1 MTDLPS
7 VSRRQL
13 LKRRQV
19 LKQQRR
25 IHLGQS
31 FWRLL
36 ALAGL
41 TGLMIWAVSQPIWL
55 IRSPREIQVRGNQLL
70 SDSLLQDLVPLDYP
84 QSLLEVQPDTIAR
97 QLLQR
102 APLLGAEVDR
112 QLLPPGLKVTVQ
124 ERVPVAVVLSAQP
137 GDDEPQPHGLI
148 DAQGA
153 WMPLASFGLGSASPQ
168 LPTLQLR
175 GLQPQ
180 YKRYWPQIYETIRNS
195 PVEIT
200 EIDWRD
206 PNNLVLQTALGTV
219 YLGPYSQELEQ
230 QLATLDKMRNLPD
243 QLPATE
249 VNAIDLSNPDV
260 PSVAVVEPP
269 PTDEEASPPGDKPKP

>member
-153 WMPLASFGLGSASPQ
+153 WMPITSFGLGPTAKQ
-168 LPTLQLR
+168 LPGLQVH

-180 YKRYWPQIYETIRNS
+180 YKRYWPQVYATIHRS
-195 PVEIT
+195 PVAIQS
-200 EIDWRD
+200 IDWSD
-206 PNNLVLQTALGTV
+206 PSNLVLATDLGV
-219 YLGPYSQELEQ
+219 VHLGPYSPELEQ
-230 QLATLDKMRNLPD
+230 QLAMLDKMRNLPD
-243 QLPATE
+243 HMQSAE
-249 VNAIDLSNPDV
+249 VAYIDLSKPNQPAISLNDAPV
-260 PSVAVVEPP
+260 PTANLEM
-269 PTDEEASPPGDKPKP
+269 DPKP

>member
-31 FWRLL
+31 SWRLL

-153 WMPLASFGLGSASPQ
+153 WMPITSFGLGPTAKQ
-168 LPTLQLR
+168 LPGLQVH

-180 YKRYWPQIYETIRNS
+180 YKRYWPQVYATIHRS
-195 PVEIT
+195 PVAIQS
-200 EIDWRD
+200 IDWSD
-206 PNNLVLQTALGTV
+206 PSNLVLATDLGV
-219 YLGPYSQELEQ
+219 VHLGPYSPELEQ
-230 QLATLDKMRNLPD
+230 QLAMLDKMRNLPD
-243 QLPATE
+243 HMQSAE
-249 VNAIDLSNPDV
+249 VAYIDLSKPNQPAISLNDAPV
-260 PSVAVVEPP
+260 PTANLEM
-269 PTDEEASPPGDKPKP
+269 DPKP

>member
-31 FWRLL
+31 SWRLL

-84 QSLLEVQPDTIAR
+84 QSLLEVQPETIAR

-153 WMPLASFGLGSASPQ
+153 WMPITSFGLGPTAKQ
-168 LPTLQLR
+168 LPGLQVH

-180 YKRYWPQIYETIRNS
+180 YKRYWPQVYATIHRS
-195 PVEIT
+195 PVAIQS
-200 EIDWRD
+200 IDWSD
-206 PNNLVLQTALGTV
+206 PSNLVLATDLGV
-219 YLGPYSQELEQ
+219 VHLGPYSPELEQ
-230 QLATLDKMRNLPD
+230 QLAMLDKMRNLPD
-243 QLPATE
+243 HMQSAE
-249 VNAIDLSNPDV
+249 VAYIDLSKPNQPAISLNDAPV
-260 PSVAVVEPP
+260 PTANLEM
-269 PTDEEASPPGDKPKP
+269 DPKP

>member
-31 FWRLL
+31 SWRLL

-153 WMPLASFGLGSASPQ
+153 WMPITSFGLGPTAKQ
-168 LPTLQLR
+168 LPGLQVH

-180 YKRYWPQIYETIRNS
+180 YKRYWPQVYATIHRS
-195 PVEIT
+195 PVAIQS
-200 EIDWRD
+200 IDWSD
-206 PNNLVLQTALGTV
+206 PSNLVLATDLGV
-219 YLGPYSQELEQ
+219 VHLGPYSPELEQ
-230 QLATLDKMRNLPD
+230 QLAMLDKMRNLPD
-243 QLPATE
+243 HMQSAE
-249 VNAIDLSNPDV
+249 VAYIDLSKPNQPAITLNDAPV
-260 PSVAVVEPP
+260 PTTNLEV
-269 PTDEEASPPGDKPKP
+269 DPKP

>member
-153 WMPLASFGLGSASPQ
+153 WMPITSFGLGPTAKQ
-168 LPTLQLR
+168 LPGLQVH

-180 YKRYWPQIYETIRNS
+180 YKRYWPQVYATIHRS
-195 PVEIT
+195 PVAIQS
-200 EIDWRD
+200 IDWSD
-206 PNNLVLQTALGTV
+206 PSNLVLATDLGV
-219 YLGPYSQELEQ
+219 VHLGPYSPELEQ
-230 QLATLDKMRNLPD
+230 QLAMLDKMRNLPD
-243 QLPATE
+243 HMQSAE
-249 VNAIDLSNPDV
+249 VAYIDLSKPNQPAISLNDAPV
-260 PSVAVVEPP
+260 PTTNLEV
-269 PTDEEASPPGDKPKP
+269 DPKP

>member
-31 FWRLL
+31 SWRLF

-84 QSLLEVQPDTIAR
+84 QSLLEVQPETIAR

-153 WMPLASFGLGSASPQ
+153 WMPITSFGLGPTAKQ
-168 LPTLQLR
+168 LPGLQVH

-180 YKRYWPQIYETIRNS
+180 YKRYWPQVYATIHRS
-195 PVEIT
+195 PVAIQS
-200 EIDWRD
+200 IDWSD
-206 PNNLVLQTALGTV
+206 PSNLVLATDLGV
-219 YLGPYSQELEQ
+219 VHLGPYSPELEQ
-230 QLATLDKMRNLPD
+230 QLAMLDKMRNLPD
-243 QLPATE
+243 HMQSAE
-249 VNAIDLSNPDV
+249 VAYIDLSKPNQPAISLNDAPV
-260 PSVAVVEPP
+260 PTANLEM
-269 PTDEEASPPGDKPKP
+269 DPKP

>member
-153 WMPLASFGLGSASPQ
+153 WMPITSFGLGPTAKQ
-168 LPTLQLR
+168 LPGLQVR

-180 YKRYWPQIYETIRNS
+180 YKRYWPQVYATIHRS
-195 PVEIT
+195 PVAIQS
-200 EIDWRD
+200 IDWSD
-206 PNNLVLQTALGTV
+206 PSNLVLATDLGV
-219 YLGPYSQELEQ
+219 VHLGPYSPELEQ
-230 QLATLDKMRNLPD
+230 QLAMLDKMRNLPD
-243 QLPATE
+243 HMQSAE
-249 VNAIDLSNPDV
+249 VAYIDLSKPNQPAISLNDAPV
-260 PSVAVVEPP
+260 PTTNLEV
-269 PTDEEASPPGDKPKP
+269 DPKP

>member
-31 FWRLL
+31 FWRLF

-84 QSLLEVQPDTIAR
+84 QSLLEVQPETIAR

-153 WMPLASFGLGSASPQ
+153 WMPITSFGLGPTAKQ
-168 LPTLQLR
+168 LPGLQVH

-180 YKRYWPQIYETIRNS
+180 YKRYWPQVYATIHRS
-195 PVEIT
+195 PVAIQS
-200 EIDWRD
+200 IDWSD
-206 PNNLVLQTALGTV
+206 PSNLVLATDLGV
-219 YLGPYSQELEQ
+219 VHLGPYSPELEQ
-230 QLATLDKMRNLPD
+230 QLAMLDKMRNLPD
-243 QLPATE
+243 HMQSAE
-249 VNAIDLSNPDV
+249 VAYIDLSKPNQPAISLNDAPV
-260 PSVAVVEPP
+260 PTTNLEV
-269 PTDEEASPPGDKPKP
+269 DPKP

>member
-31 FWRLL
+31 SWRLL

-84 QSLLEVQPDTIAR
+84 QSLLEVQPETIAR

-153 WMPLASFGLGSASPQ
+153 WMPITSFGLGPTAKQ
-168 LPTLQLR
+168 LPGLQVH

-180 YKRYWPQIYETIRNS
+180 YKRYWPQVYATIHRS
-195 PVEIT
+195 PVAVQS
-200 EIDWRD
+200 IDWSD
-206 PNNLVLQTALGTV
+206 PTNLVLATDLGMV
-219 YLGPYSQELEQ
+219 HLGPYSPDLEQ
-230 QLATLDKMRNLPD
+230 QLATLDKMRNLPNHM
-243 QLPATE
+243 PSSA
-249 VNAIDLSNPDV
+249 VAYIDLSK
-260 PSVAVVEPP
+260 PSQPAITLNETSSPAVNS
-269 PTDEEASPPGDKPKP
+269 DQDAQ

>member
-25 IHLGQS
+25 IYLGQS

-55 IRSPREIQVRGNQLL
+55 IRSPRQIQVRGNQLL

-102 APLLGAEVDR
+102 APLLGVEVDR

-124 ERVPVAVVLSAQP
+124 ERVPVAVVLSTQP

-153 WMPLASFGLGSASPQ
+153 WMPITSFGLGPTAKQ
-168 LPTLQLR
+168 LPGLQVR

-180 YKRYWPQIYETIRNS
+180 YKRYWPQVYATIHRS
-195 PVEIT
+195 PVAIQS
-200 EIDWRD
+200 IDWSD
-206 PNNLVLQTALGTV
+206 PSNLVLATDLGV
-219 YLGPYSQELEQ
+219 VHLGPYSPELEQ
-230 QLATLDKMRNLPD
+230 QLAMLDKMRNLPD
-243 QLPATE
+243 HMQSAE
-249 VNAIDLSNPDV
+249 VAYIDLSKPNQPAITLNDAPV
-260 PSVAVVEPP
+260 PTTNLEV
-269 PTDEEASPPGDKPKP
+269 DPKP

>member
-25 IHLGQS
+25 IYLGQS

-55 IRSPREIQVRGNQLL
+55 IRSPRQIQVRGNQLL

-84 QSLLEVQPDTIAR
+84 QSLLEVQPETIAR

-153 WMPLASFGLGSASPQ
+153 WMPITSFGLGPTAKQ
-168 LPTLQLR
+168 LPGLQVR

-180 YKRYWPQIYETIRNS
+180 YKRYWPQVYATIHRS
-195 PVEIT
+195 PVAIQS
-200 EIDWRD
+200 IDWSD
-206 PNNLVLQTALGTV
+206 PSNLVLATDLGV
-219 YLGPYSQELEQ
+219 VHLGPYSPELEQ
-230 QLATLDKMRNLPD
+230 QLAMLDKMRNLPD
-243 QLPATE
+243 HMQSAE
-249 VNAIDLSNPDV
+249 VAYIDLSKPNQPAITFNDAPV
-260 PSVAVVEPP
+260 PTTNLEV
-269 PTDEEASPPGDKPKP
+269 DPKP

>member
-31 FWRLL
+31 SWRLL

-84 QSLLEVQPDTIAR
+84 QSLLEVQPETIAR

-153 WMPLASFGLGSASPQ
+153 WMPITSFGLGPTAKQ
-168 LPTLQLR
+168 LPGLQVH

-180 YKRYWPQIYETIRNS
+180 YKRYWPQVYATIHRS
-195 PVEIT
+195 PVAIQS
-200 EIDWRD
+200 IDWSD
-206 PNNLVLQTALGTV
+206 PSNLVLATDLGV
-219 YLGPYSQELEQ
+219 VHLGPYSPELEQ
-230 QLATLDKMRNLPD
+230 QLAMLDKMRNLPD
-243 QLPATE
+243 HMQSAE
-249 VNAIDLSNPDV
+249 VAYIDLSKPNQPAISLNDAPV
-260 PSVAVVEPP
+260 PTANLEV
-269 PTDEEASPPGDKPKP
+269 DPKP

>member
-84 QSLLEVQPDTIAR
+84 QSLLEVQPETIAR

-153 WMPLASFGLGSASPQ
+153 WMPITSFGLGPTAKQ
-168 LPTLQLR
+168 LPGLQVH

-180 YKRYWPQIYETIRNS
+180 YKRYWPQVYATIHRS
-195 PVEIT
+195 PVAIQS
-200 EIDWRD
+200 IDWSD
-206 PNNLVLQTALGTV
+206 PSNLVLATDLGV
-219 YLGPYSQELEQ
+219 VHLGPYSPELEQ
-230 QLATLDKMRNLPD
+230 QLAMLDKMRNLPD
-243 QLPATE
+243 HMQSAE
-249 VNAIDLSNPDV
+249 VAYIDLSKPNQPAISLNDAPV
-260 PSVAVVEPP
+260 PTTNLEV
-269 PTDEEASPPGDKPKP
+269 DPKP

>member
-31 FWRLL
+31 FWRLF

-153 WMPLASFGLGSASPQ
+153 WMPITSFGLGPTAKQ
-168 LPTLQLR
+168 LPGLQVH

-180 YKRYWPQIYETIRNS
+180 YKRYWPQVYATIHRS
-195 PVEIT
+195 PVAIQS
-200 EIDWRD
+200 IDWSD
-206 PNNLVLQTALGTV
+206 PSNLVLATDLGV
-219 YLGPYSQELEQ
+219 VHLGPYSPELEQ
-230 QLATLDKMRNLPD
+230 QLAMLDKMRNLPD
-243 QLPATE
+243 HMQSAE
-249 VNAIDLSNPDV
+249 VAYIDLSKPNQPAISLNDAPV
-260 PSVAVVEPP
+260 PTTNLEV
-269 PTDEEASPPGDKPKP
+269 DPKP